1 MQNEWDDTVVDDAQ
15 EVMLDWIELHSEEL
29 AAFAWRGM

>member
-15 EVMLDWIELHSEEL
+15 EVMLDWIEMHSEEL